1 MDKLMLGL
9 KIYCHYFEII
19 HNTFNL
25 FEVQLK
31 NCIFEF
37 LK

>member
-25 FEVQLK
+25 KFNSKIV
-31 NCIFEF
+31 F
-37 LK
+37 LNF